1 MWLVGGALLRI
12 ALVPAE
18 ACPSVTPDDM
28 RAAAVAAGD
37 WIERNLDDDGRFL
50 YGYNQDTDEVN
61 TDYNI
66 VRHAGTMNALYQLVG
81 AGEVQ
86 FLEPADLALD
96 YLLEMQVNH
105 DELVMI
111 VEPGDRARL
120 GVTGFLVVALAQR
133 RDLTGDHGHDELM
146 RALGRFI
153 LGQQEADGSIMA
165 FWDPK
170 IEAPSPAQY
179 GPFATGEAVWAL
191 VELDN
196 QFPGEGWWEAAER
209 SLLYMA
215 DGSRQLKEGNFTRL
229 PDHWAAYALEA
240 AGADRLDDELA
251 AYARRLAG
259 YFSLRLRLE
268 DQRNDTALAGVV
280 RGFTSV
286 PAGVGTAIEGT
297 AALYR
302 LAERDDR
309 LSDLRPDMTERMA
322 CTAGTMVQ
330 RQVGEAEAAE
340 EPDPGLA
347 LGAWFE
353 RSYTQVDDQQHVLS
367 GLLGTEQAMREM
379 SK

>member
-1 MWLVGGALLRI
+1 
-12 ALVPAE
+12 
-18 ACPSVTPDDM
+18 
-28 RAAAVAAGD
+28 
-37 WIERNLDDDGRFL
+37 
-50 YGYNQDTDEVN
+50 
-61 TDYNI
+61 
-66 VRHAGTMNALYQLVG
+66 
-81 AGEVQ
+81 
-86 FLEPADLALD
+86 
-96 YLLEMQVNH
+96 
-105 DELVMI
+105 
-111 VEPGDRARL
+111 
-120 GVTGFLVVALAQR
+120 
-133 RDLTGDHGHDELM
+133 
-146 RALGRFI
+146 
-153 LGQQEADGSIMA
+153 
-165 FWDPK
+165 
-170 IEAPSPAQY
+170 
-179 GPFATGEAVWAL
+179 
-191 VELDN
+191 LDN

-209 SLLYMA
+209 SLRYMA

-379 SK
+379 NK